1 MGLFGRLADAWRDV
15 VRTFGGT
22 APAYLGIDARYLPRI
37 GSVVM
42 GRSGVATRVMSG
54 SESREQVTAHF
65 HEGSLE
71 LRCEE
76 SPDEWILSHDPVS
89 VEQ

>member
-1 MGLFGRLADAWRDV
+1 MSLLGRLVDAWRDV
-15 VRTFGGT
+15 VRTFGATG
-22 APAYLGIDARYLPRI
+22 PAYPGTDARYPPRSRSI
-37 GSVVM
+37 VM
-42 GRSGVATRVMSG
+42 GRTDVATRVMSG

-71 LRCEE
+71 LRCAE

-89 VEQ
+89 VER

>member
-1 MGLFGRLADAWRDV
+1 
-15 VRTFGGT
+15 
-22 APAYLGIDARYLPRI
+22 
-37 GSVVM
+37 M
-42 GRSGVATRVMSG
+42 GRVGVATDAM
-54 SESREQVTAHF
+54 SESETSERVTAHF

-76 SPDEWILSHDPVS
+76 APDEWIISHDPVT